1 MLRVGLAVGQAE
13 AQQSHHRGTGIGEVI
28 EGVGGDSDGAAD
40 GPGEE
45 FNGKKEQIQ
54 ANAHKPAE
62 LAVGLPQGGGSQSV
76 PIADEQ
82 SGEKFDHTM
91 YPFPAVIRRG

>member
-1 MLRVGLAVGQAE
+1 MIEFLARVFI
-13 AQQSHHRGTGIGEVI
+13 HHRDTL
-28 EGVGGDSDGAAD
+28 SPSA
-40 GPGEE
+40 
-45 FNGKKEQIQ
+45 
-54 ANAHKPAE
+54 AE